1 MQQGELSSV
10 IYTNLPVGS
19 YTFHLAVLDSK
30 DQSVQ
35 VESTYQIIKKAEI
48 YDNWWF
54 MLYMVAVFAIAVT
67 YLTWLVFPYTGTEN
81 AEHTEAGIRT
91 GEKTVRDGK

>member
-54 MLYMVAVFAIAVT
+54 MLYMVCVFADRSHLSDLACDSIHR
-67 YLTWLVFPYTGTEN
+67 YRE
-81 AEHTEAGIRT
+81 R
-91 GEKTVRDGK
+91 

>member
-48 YDNWWF
+48 YDNW
-54 MLYMVAVFAIAVT
+54 
-67 YLTWLVFPYTGTEN
+67 
-81 AEHTEAGIRT
+81 
-91 GEKTVRDGK
+91 